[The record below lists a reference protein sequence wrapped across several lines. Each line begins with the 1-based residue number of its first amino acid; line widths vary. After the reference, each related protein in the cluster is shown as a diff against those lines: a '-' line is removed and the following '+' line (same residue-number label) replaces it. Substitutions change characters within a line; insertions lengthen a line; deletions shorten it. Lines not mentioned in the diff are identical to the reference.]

1 MIYSFIVTMQP
12 CKRLFLDPYCS
23 LNDCIIE
30 TMRNMSKPVVNKPSY
45 LYVTK
50 GKLKHVF
57 NLLY

>member
-1 MIYSFIVTMQP
+1 MQP